1 MEARLMPPLTAAPL
15 NRAWLR
21 ITGRNRWTPVSAKL
35 VTRSWTTGNTSDDSV
50 GHWHV
55 EYEYAVGSERF
66 AGSFVDMASNDEDY
80 PRPGQSIEIRY
91 NPRRPAQSYYPAQRT
106 QTAFV
111 VLCVVFVII
120 MAALTLLVS
129 FDRVSLPR

>member
-1 MEARLMPPLTAAPL
+1 MKADPMPPLTAAPL

-21 ITGRNRWTPVSAKL
+21 ITGRDRWTSASATMVS
-35 VTRSWTTGNTSDDSV
+35 REWTSKNMSDDSI

-55 EYEYAVGSERF
+55 EYEYAVGSECYAGRF
-66 AGSFVDMASNDEDY
+66 ADMASNDEDY

-91 NPRRPAQSYYPAQRT
+91 NPRRPGQSYYPAQRT
-106 QTAFV
+106 QTAFLV
-111 VLCVVFVII
+111 VCVVFGII

-129 FDRVSLPR
+129 FNRVSVAR

>member
-1 MEARLMPPLTAAPL
+1 MPPLTAAPL

-21 ITGRNRWTPVSAKL
+21 ITGRDRWTPASATL
-35 VTRSWTTGNTSDDSV
+35 VTRTWTRGNTSDDSV

-55 EYEYAVGSERF
+55 EYEYAVGGERF
-66 AGSFVDMASNDEDY
+66 AGSFVDMVSNEEDY

-111 VLCVVFVII
+111 VVCVVFGVI